1 MNKRLTT
8 LALSTLLVLSL
19 FAQERDRR
27 PDPKKAAQ
35 PKIEKVN
42 WDQVKE
48 RIEGAVKRGD
58 MTRKEADQKY
68 TELKKSLEAKSQGNR
83 NQSDRARPGSSP
95 QISRQRRPDA
105 LGRLVGELVAQGEIN
120 RDDARR
126 IIEAA
131 NASRPPMQNR
141 PNTHS
146 EIGKELRDILNQA
159 RHELA
164 ELQEAR
170 EELHREHEEW
180 EHHRNGHAQHE
191 ERDRH
196 RDEHAQ
202 HEERDHHRNEHA
214 EHEERD
220 HHRDEHAQHEEREHH
235 RNERAER
242 ENAERRE
249 QAEIMRK
256 LAAEEKEERLIE
268 TKKRQ
273 LERYELEL
281 KKRAEN
287 LDEKR
292 RQFEKEKRENEKEKK
307 GKEKRG

>member
-202 HEERDHHRNEHA
+202 HEER
-214 EHEERD
+214 
-220 HHRDEHAQHEEREHH
+220 EHH

>member
-180 EHHRNGHAQHE
+180 EHHR
-191 ERDRH
+191 
-196 RDEHAQ
+196 DEHAQ
-202 HEERDHHRNEHA
+202 
-214 EHEERD
+214 HEERD

>member
-1 MNKRLTT
+1 MNKHLTT

-180 EHHRNGHAQHE
+180 EHHR
-191 ERDRH
+191 
-196 RDEHAQ
+196 DEHAQ
-202 HEERDHHRNEHA
+202 
-214 EHEERD
+214 HEERD

>member
-202 HEERDHHRNEHA
+202 HEER
-214 EHEERD
+214 
-220 HHRDEHAQHEEREHH
+220 EHH
-235 RNERAER
+235 RTERAER